1 MTIDDV
7 RARYPA
13 LAGAVYFYDPGQP
26 VTLEILTPAGESFS
40 FTAPTVAECI
50 AKAFPELIE
59 PEPTEPE
66 PEAPAA
72 SVFD

>member
-1 MTIDDV
+1 MTVDDV
-7 RARYPA
+7 RARYPN
-13 LAGAVYFYDPGQP
+13 LAGAVYFYEPGRP
-26 VTLEILTPAGESFS
+26 VTLEMISPEGESFS

-59 PEPTEPE
+59 PEPAEPE